1 MRSLSQLL
9 VPVALCA
16 LAGCGLTGTVN
27 VEPVAVST
35 QKPGNVAMYVAV
47 SQHGSA
53 VMGLDTQAFKVYE
66 DGKKLD
72 NEQIKLT
79 LLPTAT
85 SATRRVALL
94 VDMSKSLNADDR
106 KAMAEAL
113 RPFIVKLREREA
125 VTLYAFDGTKSAHLI
140 ADYPRDARAEP
151 DEKDTSMD
159 RLLAFSRR
167 DSSSSLYTAVMDS
180 AQKLSASLAAEGKP
194 IQDGTVIVVALN
206 PDLAGRVDDAKVRD
220 FVADSP
226 HHYFLLTVG
235 QWATSTN
242 ISFLGKNGE
251 ARAGSVNTLG
261 SPLYDLEKAVDDDYF
276 RDYLVSYCSPS
287 RAGMRE
293 VRLEVTTHDAQGK
306 VSKGSYETEFDASG
320 FGPGCSPQATPHFVL
335 AAKPKPKEAPRVTV
349 ASNSRPAAKPA
360 APASADSNAK
370 VSAATP
376 EAKPAAT
383 PSGAPSAG
391 TPIAEPPS
399 GLGYE

>member
-1 MRSLSQLL
+1 MSRALSQWGAPL
-9 VPVALCA
+9 ALFA
-16 LAGCGLTGTVN
+16 LSGCGLMGTVN

-35 QKPGNVAMYVAV
+35 QKPGNVTMYVSV
-47 SQHGSA
+47 SEHGSA
-53 VMGLDTQAFKVYE
+53 VLGLDKQAFKVYE

-85 SATRRVALL
+85 AAARHVAVL

-125 VTLYAFDGTKSAHLI
+125 VTLYAFDGTKNAHLI

-180 AQKLSASLAAEGKP
+180 AQKLSASLAAEGRP
-194 IQDGTVIVVALN
+194 IQNGTVIVVALN
-206 PDLAGRVDDAKVRD
+206 PDLAGRVDESKVRD

-226 HHYFLLTVG
+226 HHFFLLTVG
-235 QWATSTN
+235 QWATATSV
-242 ISFLGKNGE
+242 SFLGKNGE
-251 ARAGSVNTLG
+251 TRAGSVNTLG
-261 SPLYDLEKAVDDDYF
+261 SPLYDVAKAVDDDYF
-276 RDYLVSYCSPS
+276 RDYLVSYCSPA
-287 RAGMRE
+287 RAGTRE
-293 VRLEVTTHDAQGK
+293 VRLEVTTHDAQGNA
-306 VSKGSYETEFDASG
+306 SKGSYETQFDATG
-320 FGPGCSPQATPHFVL
+320 FGPGCSPQITPHFVI
-335 AAKPKPKEAPRVTV
+335 AAKPKPKEAPRFAG
-349 ASNSRPAAKPA
+349 ASKPTPKSPAPTIAP
-360 APASADSNAK
+360 PASSDSNAK
-370 VSAATP
+370 VSSAATP
-376 EAKPAAT
+376 EAKPAPAN
-383 PSGAPSAG
+383 SAA
-391 TPIAEPPS
+391 PIAEPPS